1 MKWLIASDIHG
12 SSACCRKLFQR
23 FEEEKAQRILLLGDL
38 LYHGAR
44 NALPEE
50 YETISTTELLNQ
62 YKDVITCVR
71 GNCDS
76 EVDQMVLD
84 FSIMQDFT
92 ALSEGGCLIMA
103 THGHLYDEHS
113 RLPLVDV
120 DVLLTGQTH
129 VPVCHD
135 FGNFVAMNPGSVS
148 IPKGGSVHS
157 YMTLENGLYIWKDLE
172 GEEYRRFEM
181 RPRHGLV

>member
-12 SSACCRKLFQR
+12 SSRCCEKLLSR
-23 FEEEKAQRILLLGDL
+23 FEAEKADRLLLLGDL

-50 YETISTTELLNQ
+50 YGTMNTAEQLNR
-62 YKDVITCVR
+62 YKDVIAAVR

-76 EVDQMVLD
+76 EVDQAVLE
-84 FSIMQDFT
+84 FPILQDFT
-92 ALSEGGCLIMA
+92 ALVDRGCLIMA

-113 RLPLVDV
+113 RFPLQGV
-120 DVLLTGQTH
+120 DVLLSGHTH

-148 IPKGGSVHS
+148 IPKGGSRHS
-157 YMTLENGLYIWKDLE
+157 YMTLENGLYRWMDLD

-181 RPRHGLV
+181 TPRHSF

>member
-1 MKWLIASDIHG
+1 MKWLIASDLHG
-12 SSACCRKLFQR
+12 SSACCQKLFHR
-23 FEEEKAQRILLLGDL
+23 FEEEKAERILLLGDL

-44 NALPEE
+44 NALPQD
-50 YETISTTELLNQ
+50 YETITTAELLNE

-76 EVDQMVLD
+76 EVDQMVLA
-84 FSIMQDFT
+84 FPIMQDFT
-92 ALSEGGCLIMA
+92 ALVESGCLIMA

-113 RLPLVDV
+113 RLPLIGV
-120 DVLLTGQTH
+120 DVLLSGHTH

-148 IPKGGSVHS
+148 IPKGGSRHS

-172 GEEYRRFEM
+172 GEAYKRFEM
-181 RPRHGLV
+181 TPRHG